1 MHMNNGV
8 FPFLHL
14 QELVCRLPKKSSF
27 LCMAWKSGSFLLNS
41 SVHFLRSIARM
52 VRTRHSTRRGSIS
65 VSKSL
70 CLDGVFLILE
80 TVGAEW
86 KWKRRQ
92 IARAQNHDVYN
103 ASQLLPVCRNNPA
116 WDDITAARTQPVLN
130 HLRIHIL
137 LRPTTIAPFP
147 SLLNCEAHEQ
157 NVGHNCC
164 LSVQRAPAKRGQAG
178 VILRVAALGVALGF
192 WRNFAT
198 GCLADGRG
206 VGDRH
211 GWSERFGFG
220 FG

>member
-1 MHMNNGV
+1 MNNGV

-116 WDDITAARTQPVLN
+116 WDDITAARTQPVLSTSCAIACA
-130 HLRIHIL
+130 LYL
-137 LRPTTIAPFP
+137 LTTTKTISASTSFCDQPP
-147 SLLNCEAHEQ
+147 SPRFLL
-157 NVGHNCC
+157 
-164 LSVQRAPAKRGQAG
+164 
-178 VILRVAALGVALGF
+178 F
-192 WRNFAT
+192 
-198 GCLADGRG
+198 
-206 VGDRH
+206 
-211 GWSERFGFG
+211 
-220 FG
+220 